1 MISQRITS
9 EQRKECESFVRYENI
24 YLVRSCCAGTQ
35 LDVTAAILNVAPF
48 AATPTV
54 SQHASKLSGV
64 NKLDWVV
71 SHTFS
76 AKH

>member
-1 MISQRITS
+1 MNKGRNGRALSGTGMS
-9 EQRKECESFVRYENI
+9 DRKENI

-48 AATPTV
+48 EATPTV
-54 SQHASKLSGV
+54 PQQASKLSGV

-71 SHTFS
+71 SHAFS

>member
-1 MISQRITS
+1 MNKGRNVRALSGTGMS
-9 EQRKECESFVRYENI
+9 DRKENI
-24 YLVRSCCAGTQ
+24 HLVCSRCAGTQ
-35 LDVTAAILNVAPF
+35 LDMTAAILTVDPF

-71 SHTFS
+71 SHAFS